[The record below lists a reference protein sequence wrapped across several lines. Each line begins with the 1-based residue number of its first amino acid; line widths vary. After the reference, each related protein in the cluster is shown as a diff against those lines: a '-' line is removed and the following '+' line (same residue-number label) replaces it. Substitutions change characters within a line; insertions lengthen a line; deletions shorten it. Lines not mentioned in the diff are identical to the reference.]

1 MKLESFDLNLLIS
14 FDALIRE
21 RNVSRAAEKLHI
33 SQPAMSNS
41 LKRLREYLGDPLLVR
56 TSRGMEPTE
65 KALALAPIIRQSLSL
80 AQSALS
86 PSDNFDAKASD
97 RTFRILVSDYVE
109 GTLIS
114 ALVNHF
120 QTVAPNITLDILTL
134 SDGSF
139 ADLEKGS
146 IDLAINRF
154 DSIPQSFHQRSLWQ
168 DSFSCLVASKN
179 PLANDMTLETYLAAP
194 HLWVSKTGIGV
205 GTGMSE
211 ASRRG
216 WVDDELA
223 SLGYERHIRVYTRHY
238 QNVPL
243 LLRET
248 NMIATIPTRAAML
261 YKDSPELV
269 IIKPPFVIEPI
280 AITMVWSPVLQH
292 NSAHRWLRNT
302 LTECAARL

>member
-1 MKLESFDLNLLIS
+1 MKLENFDLNLLVS
-14 FDALIRE
+14 FDTLIRE

-41 LKRLREYLGDPLLVR
+41 LKRLRDYLGDPLLVR

-65 KALALAPIIRQSLSL
+65 KALRLAPLVRQSLSL

-86 PSDNFDAKASD
+86 PSDRFDASESQ

-114 ALVNHF
+114 ALVKHL
-120 QTVAPNITLDILTL
+120 QSVAPNITLDILTL

-139 ADLEKGS
+139 QDLEKGS

-154 DSIPQSFHQRSLWQ
+154 DSIPPSFHQRSIWQ
-168 DSFSCLVASKN
+168 DGFSCLVAANN
-179 PLANDMTLETYLAAP
+179 PLATEMSFAAYLAAK
-194 HLWVSKTGIGV
+194 HIWVSKTGIGV
-205 GTGMSE
+205 GTGMSHT
-211 ASRRG
+211 SQRG

-223 SLGYERHIRVYTRHY
+223 NLGHERRIHVYTRHY

-243 LLRET
+243 LLRDT
-248 NMIATIPTRAAML
+248 DMVATIPARAAML
-261 YKDSPELV
+261 YKDSSELV
-269 IIKPPFVIEPI
+269 IVKPPFAIEPI
-280 AITMVWSPVLQH
+280 EITMVWSPVLQH
-292 NSAHRWLRNT
+292 NPAHQWLRDSLIT
-302 LTECAARL
+302 CAKQL